1 MQNKQLPE
9 ILEKLKKVSLTGK
22 TAYAVARN
30 IHILESEM
38 LNFQEMI
45 KPTEAYLAFEDER
58 IKLATKHAKK
68 DEKGKPITKI
78 NTETKK
84 QEFDLENQEEF
95 EKEFEELKEKNK
107 STIEFRTK
115 QMTEFNKF
123 AEEKSK
129 VEFYQIKEDEI
140 PETATVDDYYVLGF
154 FIE

>member
-1 MQNKQLPE
+1 MKNKQIPE

-38 LNFQEMI
+38 LNFQTMV
-45 KPTEAYLAFEDER
+45 KPTKEYLAFEDER

-68 DEKGKPITKI
+68 DEKGNAITE
-78 NTETKK
+78 NRN
-84 QEFDLENQEEF
+84 FVLENQAEF

-107 STIEFRTK
+107 SVIEFREK
-115 QMTEFNKF
+115 QMSDFDKF
-123 AEEKSK
+123 AEEESK
-129 VEFYQIKEDEI
+129 IEFYKIKEDEI

>member
-38 LNFQEMI
+38 LNFQAMI

-58 IKLATKHAKK
+58 IKLGIKHAKK
-68 DEKGKPITKI
+68 DERGKPKTKP
-78 NTETKK
+78 NLLTKR
-84 QEFDLENQEEF
+84 EDFDFENQEAF
-95 EKEFEELKEKNK
+95 DKEFEELEEKYK
-107 STIEFRTK
+107 STKEFRDK
-115 QMTEFNKF
+115 QVEDFNKF
-123 AEEKSK
+123 AEEKTI
-129 VEFYQIKEDEI
+129 VEFHKVKEDEI